1 VGRYSET
8 YGWKSFAEP
17 DIFLTDLLRRVSLMA
32 GRVERRFYEFGRFRL
47 DPTGRVLFRGER
59 PILLPPKAADTLLFL
74 VQNAGN
80 VVEKQQLLSHVW
92 HDAFVEE
99 GSLTRT
105 ISILRK
111 ALAQGS
117 GGQEFVSTIP
127 KRGYR
132 FTARVEGLSS
142 LPAALVPSKIMLAV
156 LPFENMSHRKSEEY
170 FSDGLTEEMITQLG
184 RMNPERLGVI
194 ARTSAMH
201 YKNTTKSIL
210 QIGREL
216 KVTHILEG
224 SVRRASGRARIAAQ
238 LIQVSD
244 QSHLWA
250 ESYERGVGDI
260 LALQSDVAQAIARQI
275 QIKLIPQERGRLAA
289 SGSISPEAYEA
300 YLKGRY
306 LWNHRTPDALQ
317 KSIKY
322 FQKAIQIDPGYAA
335 AYAGMAD
342 SYLTLQDD
350 GHLPTPNATAEAKR
364 AARKALYLDPMLAE
378 PHISLA
384 HAYFHEFNWPAAKRE
399 FKCGLE
405 LNPNYATAH
414 FYYANYLLVMEQ
426 FQDALAEARRAQAL
440 DPVSLSSASNTT
452 MALYYGG
459 HYDQAIEQSLQVLET
474 DPNFARSYEDLGRSY
489 SEKALWPEAISAFKK
504 AVTCSGHHSGYV
516 ASLAHACAMAG
527 RRKEA
532 LTLLKQLEKIAR
544 ERYVSPFAFV
554 LVYAGT
560 GDTDQVFDWLDKA
573 YRERSGALP
582 FVKINPR
589 LASLRSDRRFHLL
602 LQRLRLES

>member
-1 VGRYSET
+1 M
-8 YGWKSFAEP
+8 
-17 DIFLTDLLRRVSLMA
+17 TDRL
-32 GRVERRFYEFGRFRL
+32 ERRFYEFGRFRL
-47 DPTGRVLFRGER
+47 DPTGRVLFRGNR
-59 PILLPPKAADTLLFL
+59 PVLLPPKAADTLLFL

-80 VVEKQQLLSHVW
+80 VVEKKDLLKHVW
-92 HDAFVEE
+92 QDAFVEE

-111 ALAQGS
+111 ALEPGS
-117 GGQEFVSTIP
+117 GGLEFVSTIP

-132 FTARVEGLSS
+132 FAARVEGFSS
-142 LPAALVPSKIMLAV
+142 PPAPLLPSRIMLAV
-156 LPFENMSHRKSEEY
+156 LPFENMSSQKSQEY

-210 QIGREL
+210 QVGREL

-250 ESYERGVGDI
+250 ESYERDVGDI

-275 QIKLIPQERGRLAA
+275 QIKLIPQERERLAA
-289 SGSISPEAYEA
+289 SGSVLPEAYEA

-306 LWNHRTPDALQ
+306 LWNQRTPDALQ

-322 FQKAIQIDPGYAA
+322 FEKAIQIDPAYAA

-350 GHLPTPNATAEAKR
+350 GHLPTLKATAEAKR
-364 AARKALYLDPMLAE
+364 AARKALHLDPMLAE

-384 HAYFHEFNWPAAKRE
+384 HAHFHEFIWPAAERE

-426 FQDALAEARRAQAL
+426 FQDALVEARRAQAL
-440 DPVSLSSASNTT
+440 DPVSLSSGSNTA
-452 MALYYGG
+452 MALYYGR

-474 DPNFARSYEDLGRSY
+474 DPKFARSYEDLGRSY
-489 SEKALWPEAISAFKK
+489 SEKGLWPEAISAFKK
-504 AVTCSGHHSGYV
+504 AVACSAHHSGYI

-532 LTLLKQLEKIAR
+532 LNLLKQLGRLAR
-544 ERYVSPFAFV
+544 KRYVSPFAFA

-560 GDTDQVFDWLDKA
+560 GNTDQAFDWLDQA
-573 YRERSGALP
+573 YHERSGALP

-589 LASLRSDRRFHLL
+589 LATLRSDRRFHHL
-602 LQRLRLES
+602 LQRLGLES